1 MYNMMHCIFT
11 YLCQSWYWWR
21 DVWGAQIAL
30 RIFGLPRQWNNAA
43 ILVFPDCRD
52 GIPTLIPFLVLA
64 LRQIPQ
70 IWNILLE
77 VYVRIITRKYFYS
90 EWYDALRCVIRK
102 LAPNH
107 VSVIF
112 GSEGCQRRVSQGHK
126 MSKNALDAV
135 QGFLRRVSE
144 GAMAFLWW
152 VSVAPNLNSADCQ
165 GASYD

>member
-1 MYNMMHCIFT
+1 MHVQLHISCSFSFLMTDDRLSEVLKLPWGSLGCPGNGIMRQFSSF
-11 YLCQSWYWWR
+11 LIAGMEFQRLSHSW
-21 DVWGAQIAL
+21 
-30 RIFGLPRQWNNAA
+30 FGPRGK
-43 ILVFPDCRD
+43 FPKF
-52 GIPTLIPFLVLA
+52 GIYFK
-64 LRQIPQ
+64 
-70 IWNILLE
+70 NH
-77 VYVRIITRKYFYS
+77 VRIITRKYFYS

-144 GAMAFLWW
+144 GAMGFLWW